1 MADDRNR
8 SHDEEPIGRVDE
20 DATGAANEDV
30 DDMDDLDEE
39 DEEDEE
45 EDENSAESVE

>member
-8 SHDEEPIGRVDE
+8 SNDEEPIGRVDE

-39 DEEDEE
+39 DEE